1 MTTRALCRRRH
12 LDLIPESYRDEWISR
27 ATPEKIRDRIARIR
41 QDTADLATEEAWL
54 TALLDVDGR

>member
-1 MTTRALCRRRH
+1 MTRR
-12 LDLIPESYRDEWISR
+12 ISR